1 MSKEKSKEYIV
12 LQSIIGKKSV
22 SFHPDFARA
31 LGSIPAG
38 LFMSQGFFWQYKADY
53 KDFVEMDG
61 LQYFSKTAIEWEEV
75 TALSDEQQ
83 KLARTTLVKA
93 GILKE
98 VRRGMPAKLYFHFDF
113 DAIVNVLSNYL
124 STGLPV
130 SGKHGN
136 KIPGNTETL
145 PRETRKQD
153 SGKHGNNY
161 IGREYIESL
170 ETTTESEKVA
180 EAADQFPEVG
190 NMILAFEEEKK
201 VEEKTPRA
209 RAASPAAADQALDQM
224 EWLHEMDTDPRVAET
239 MKIAHQVPASK
250 KDEYLAAFAAQL
262 TGTTQVHHSRK
273 DLRNHFFNFC
283 RARYRAEQ
291 KEKSETT
298 PPGQSAYTAPVAMRE
313 IPAYVD

>member
-170 ETTTESEKVA
+170 ETTTESEKT
-180 EAADQFPEVG
+180 AAGGDQFPEVG

-201 VEEKTPRA
+201 VEEKNPRA
-209 RAASPAAADQALDQM
+209 RAATPATADPALDQM

-239 MKIAHQVPASK
+239 MKMAHQVPASK
-250 KDEYLAAFAAQL
+250 KDEYLAAFTVQL
-262 TGTTQVHHSRK
+262 SGTTQVHHSRK

-298 PPGQSAYTAPVAMRE
+298 QPGQSAYTAPVTKRE
-313 IPAYVD
+313 VPAYVD

>member
-1 MSKEKSKEYIV
+1 MGEQRAVKIQKHNWIFDMSKEKSKEYIV

-93 GILKE
+93 GILNE

-180 EAADQFPEVG
+180 EAAEQFPEVG

-209 RAASPAAADQALDQM
+209 RAASPAPADPALDQM
-224 EWLHEMDTDPRVAET
+224 EWLESLETDYRVPELL
-239 MKIAHQVPASK
+239 KQAHGVPPEK
-250 KDEYLAAFAAQL
+250 HLDYLAAF
-262 TGTTQVHHSRK
+262 
-273 DLRNHFFNFC
+273 
-283 RARYRAEQ
+283 RA
-291 KEKSETT
+291 SEL
-298 PPGQSAYTAPVAMRE
+298 Q
-313 IPAYVD
+313 